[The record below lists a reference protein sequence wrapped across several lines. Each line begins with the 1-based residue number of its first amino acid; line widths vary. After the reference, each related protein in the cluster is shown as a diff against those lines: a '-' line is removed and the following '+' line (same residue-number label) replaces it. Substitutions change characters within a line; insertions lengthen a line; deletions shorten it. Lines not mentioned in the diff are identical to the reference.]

1 MRLLRIVLVV
11 ALLGVGVGAVV
22 VVLGGIPSTGAN
34 ASTQYL
40 TAAATMRDVTQSA
53 AATGNV
59 SAAATYSLT
68 FGSAAQPASSAAASS
83 SSSSS
88 SSSNS
93 SSNTGSGSSITWPVT
108 GVSVNVGDSV
118 TTGQTLATADPNDA
132 QLQLKVAQ
140 ANLDAANS
148 KLSTDKKGPDATTRA
163 AARDSVTQAETQLSQ
178 ARQSATDTERQ
189 NAVSLSQARSAVTRA
204 KDQLATDRKNGAP
217 AQTISGDKAAI
228 TQANQNVATTEARNT
243 AANHSAEN
251 QVTNASNGVTSAR
264 DNYNKAIAPATAA
277 QIATDES
284 AVASAQSSL
293 AVAKTAVAN
302 VSIVAPVAGVVTA
315 VNIVVGANAPSG
327 AAISLAS
334 ADLQVTADFSETD
347 LPSLKVGQPATVT
360 IKAVA
365 GTAVDGVVS
374 AIAPQAA
381 SSSGGVV
388 AYAVTIALTTPPA
401 EIRMGMSAQVTVTL
415 AQSTNVIA
423 VPTSALGGSAGAY
436 TVQVLDSNGQPQPV
450 TVQVGLVTNTLA
462 EITSGLSVG
471 QRVVTGTASTRTGT
485 TTTGTG
491 VGIPGVT
498 GGGGAGGGRFGGG
511 GGGGGGVTT
520 P

>member
-1 MRLLRIVLVV
+1 MRLLRVVLVV
-11 ALLGVGVGAVV
+11 ILLGVGVGAVV

-34 ASTQYL
+34 AATQYL
-40 TAAATMRDVTQSA
+40 TSAAAMRDVTESA

-68 FGSAAQPASSAAASS
+68 FGSTAEPASSAAASS

-88 SSSNS
+88 SSNSNS
-93 SSNTGSGSSITWPVT
+93 NAGSGSSITWPVT
-108 GVSVNVGDSV
+108 TVSVNVGDNV
-118 TTGQTLATADPNDA
+118 TAGQTLATADPTDA
-132 QLQLKVAQ
+132 KLQLQVAQ

-148 KLSTDKKGPDATTRA
+148 KLSTDRKGPDATTKA
-163 AARDSVTQAETQLSQ
+163 AAHDSVTQAETQLSQ
-178 ARQSATDTERQ
+178 ARQSASDTERQ
-189 NAVSLSQARSAVTRA
+189 NAVSLSQARSAVVRA
-204 KDQLATDRKNGAP
+204 EDQLATDKKDGAP

-228 TQANQNVATTEARNT
+228 TQAEQNVASTEARNT
-243 AANHSAEN
+243 ASNHSAEN
-251 QVTNASNGVTSAR
+251 QVTNASHGVTSAI
-264 DNYNKAIAPATAA
+264 DNYDKAIAPATAA

-293 AVAKTAVAN
+293 TVAKTAVSNA
-302 VSIVAPVAGVVTA
+302 SIVAPVAGVVTA
-315 VNIVVGANAPSG
+315 VNIVAGANAPSG
-327 AAISLAS
+327 AAITLAS

-347 LPSLKVGQPATVT
+347 LPSLKVGQAASVT
-360 IKAVA
+360 IKAVG
-365 GTAVDGVVS
+365 GTAVDGVVN

-388 AYAVTIALTTPPA
+388 AYAVTISLTTPPA
-401 EIRMGMSAQVTVTL
+401 EIRMGMSAQVSVTL

-436 TVQVLDSNGQPQPV
+436 TVQVLDANGQPQAV
-450 TVQVGLVTNTLA
+450 AVQVGLVTNTLA

-498 GGGGAGGGRFGGG
+498 GGGGGGRFGGG
-511 GGGGGGVTT
+511 GFSGGGGGATN